1 VSEQITAGAVYRV
14 AEVRAA
20 ERALMATLPP
30 GTLMARAAS
39 GLARRCALALQD
51 RFGGVYGRHVLLLVG
66 AGDNGGDTLYAG
78 ARLAG
83 RGVAVRALLLD
94 PERAH
99 ADGLAALRAAGGRVV
114 SEVPSVVDMAL
125 DGVVG
130 IGGHGPLRPL
140 AVAALNKLSRVRAS
154 DGDSPTIVAVDLP
167 SGVEAD
173 TGAVADEHKAVH
185 ADITVTFGCLKP
197 AHVVGAATPLAGLV
211 ELIDIGL
218 GPFLPPSPTLRVPA
232 GADIAAWWPRPDTNS
247 DKYTRGVVGIATG
260 SATTTGAAIL
270 GVAGASAGPA
280 GMVRYAGGAAPYIR
294 DWHPAALVSDR
305 IADAG
310 RVQAWVCGSGLGT
323 DDHARRE
330 LRAVLAAKVSL
341 VLDADAL
348 TMIGDVSTSE
358 FADLLHERRAPL
370 VVTPHDREFARI
382 AGGAPGA
389 DRVESALGLAAKLR
403 ATVLLKGD
411 RTVVASP
418 DGTAWVNPT
427 GTAVLA
433 TGGTG
438 DVLAGLLG
446 SLLAAGLPP
455 DRAAI
460 AAAYAHGLAG
470 RTAARRGPVTAT
482 DVAAAL
488 PEAVAD
494 LLGLDDDP
502 GAA

>member
-1 VSEQITAGAVYRV
+1 VSERITAGAAFRV
-14 AEVRAA
+14 SEVRAA

-30 GTLMARAAS
+30 GTLMARAAA

-51 RFGGVYGRHVLLLVG
+51 RFGGVYGRHVLLVVG

-78 ARLAG
+78 ALLAR
-83 RGVAVRALLLD
+83 RGVAVRAVLLD
-94 PERAH
+94 PQRAH
-99 ADGLAALRAAGGRVV
+99 AEGFAALRAAGGRVV
-114 SEVPSVVDMAL
+114 TDVPSVVDLAL

-130 IGGHGPLRPL
+130 IGGHGPLRPP
-140 AVAALNKLSRVRAS
+140 AARVMDAISRVPAS
-154 DGDSPTIVAVDLP
+154 DGDRPTIVAVDLP

-173 TGAVADEHKAVH
+173 TGAVQNSAKAVH
-185 ADITVTFGCLKP
+185 ADVTVTFGCLKP
-197 AHVVGAATPLAGLV
+197 AHVVGAATRLAGFV
-211 ELIDIGL
+211 ELVDIGL
-218 GPFLPPSPTLRVPA
+218 GPFLPERPALRVPNA
-232 GADIAAWWPRPDTNS
+232 ADIASWWPRPNTES

-260 SATTTGAAIL
+260 SAATTGAAIL
-270 GVAGASAGPA
+270 GVSGASAGPT
-280 GMVRYAGGAAPYIR
+280 GMVRYAGGAAPYVR
-294 DWHPAALVSDR
+294 GWHPAVLVSDR
-305 IADAG
+305 VADAD

-323 DDHARRE
+323 DDHARSE
-330 LRAVLAAKVSL
+330 LKGVLAAKVSL

-358 FADLLHERRAPL
+358 FADLLRARNAPL

-382 AGGAPGA
+382 AGSAPGA
-389 DRVESALGLAAKLR
+389 DRVESALGLAAKMR

-418 DGTAWVNPT
+418 NGTTWINPT
-427 GTAVLA
+427 GTPALA

-460 AAAYAHGLAG
+460 SAAYVHGLAG
-470 RTAARRGPVTAT
+470 RAAARRGPVTAT
-482 DVAAAL
+482 DVAAVL
-488 PEAVAD
+488 PEVIAD
-494 LLGLDDDP
+494 LLGD
-502 GAA
+502 G